1 MVKTAGSYKVVIDQS
16 GAPWLVVGQ
25 SDGSYEAQ
33 RLLVIERT
41 LFPRSWQAV
50 DHVKQTPAAERRV
63 EWQALSSALE
73 AGVSL
78 LAEHRSPHAP
88 EHPSAWWEYRFAEV
102 LRLLLQRIGGGR
114 VR

>member
-1 MVKTAGSYKVVIDQS
+1 MKTTGSYKVVIDES
-16 GAPWLVVGQ
+16 GAPWLVVGTG
-25 SDGSYEAQ
+25 DGSYEAQ
-33 RLLVIERT
+33 RLMVIERT

-63 EWQALSSALE
+63 EWQALSAALE

-88 EHPSAWWEYRFAEV
+88 EHSADWWESRFAEV
-102 LRLLLQRIGGGR
+102 LRLLLHRIGAGR